1 MWTDPPETGIIR
13 HEMSTPPAGPP
24 PWSRTRLLVRGLVQ
38 LAAALVFFGVP
49 LFWGAGTL
57 TWRRGRIFVGLL
69 GATLLLNMILLLVW
83 RPELIR
89 ERWKRRKDTKPF
101 DRVFGALYLLSVLAM
116 FTLAGLDSVR
126 YRWTSMPPWALY
138 VGVALHVLGSFLVLW
153 SMLVNPH
160 LETTVRIQKDRDHRV
175 ISDGPYRYVRHPM
188 YLGIIP
194 MFLGWSLVLGS
205 FVAVGVAGFI
215 AGLFLIRTALE
226 DRTLQ
231 RELPGYTAFCEKTRF
246 RLVPGLW

>member
-1 MWTDPPETGIIR
+1 MN
-13 HEMSTPPAGPP
+13 APP
-24 PWSRTRLLVRGLVQ
+24 PIVAPSRSRTRLLIRGLIQ
-38 LAAALVFFGVP
+38 LAVALVFFGVP

-57 TWRRGRIFVGLL
+57 AWPHGWIFVGLL
-69 GATLLLNMILLLVW
+69 GATLLLNMIVLLVW

-101 DRVFGALYLLSVLAM
+101 DRVFGAFYLLSVLAM

-126 YRWTSMPPWALY
+126 YRWTSMPQWLLY

-160 LETTVRIQKDRDHRV
+160 LETTVRIQNDRDHRV
-175 ISDGPYRYVRHPM
+175 VSEGPYRYVRHPM

-205 FVAVGVAGFI
+205 WVALGVAGFI
-215 AGLFLIRTALE
+215 AVLFLVRTALE

-231 RELPGYTAFCEKTRF
+231 RELTGYTKFCETTRY